1 MKLKVTLIS
10 ILALLG
16 LMLLVSSC
24 NCDTSNLSKPQQ
36 VGSEVLKTSDSWMTE
51 GFSLRKFN
59 GHTYVIFMDGGMH
72 CSGGGGA
79 AMVHDPDCA
88 CNMK

>member
-10 ILALLG
+10 ILVLLG

-24 NCDTSNLSKPQQ
+24 NCNTSNSPKSQQ
-36 VGSEVLKTSDSWMTE
+36 VGSEVLKTSDE
-51 GFSLRKFN
+51 FSLRKFN
-59 GHTYVIFMDGGMH
+59 GHTYVIFMDGIH